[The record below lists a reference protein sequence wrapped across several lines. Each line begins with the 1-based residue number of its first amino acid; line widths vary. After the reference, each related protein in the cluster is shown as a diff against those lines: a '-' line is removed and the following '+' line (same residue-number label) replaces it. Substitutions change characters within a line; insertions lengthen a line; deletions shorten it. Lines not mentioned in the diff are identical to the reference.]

1 MEAILGSTIALTCPL
16 LGSSF
21 QWQKLE
27 KTYWSI
33 LQQGAK
39 YGNAKTES
47 LIIYNVDLS
56 DAGNYLCTDGSQHSS
71 MQVTVIGK

>member
-1 MEAILGSTIALTCPL
+1 VEAILGSTTTLTGPMQ
-16 LGSSF
+16 GSSF

-27 KTYWSI
+27 KSYWST

-39 YGNAKTES
+39 YGNVNNVS

-56 DAGNYLCTDGSQHSS
+56 DAGKYLCTDGSQHSL